1 MLLTLSRRLQHAW
14 LLLTTRRTGATRRRL
29 AFGLVLGCTALSA
42 CSQHSTSK
50 DIATPSDVA
59 WADCKPGFAC
69 ANPIP
74 IKLVLVTMFE
84 IGADEGDAPGEFQLW
99 KERRGLTQRVPFPHS
114 HHDLF
119 LNPDTGVLG
128 VVTGVGTLN
137 STTSI
142 MALGLDQ
149 RFDLSQAYWLV
160 AGIAGIDPE
169 DASIGS
175 AAWSAYLI
183 DGDLSH
189 EIDSREIPD
198 DWDTGYFARRTQFPY
213 DPNRPESRGERFV
226 ANIALRDW
234 AYELTKNIELPDIG
248 SLQET
253 RNKYTEHPNARRPP
267 FVLKGGH
274 IAAMTFWHGALRNE
288 WANRWVRYWSD
299 GATDFVTSA
308 MEETG
313 TIQALTYLHKIKRVD
328 KDRLLVLRAGSN
340 YTMPPPGVGAAE
352 NLLQENDGYAGLE
365 AALESLY
372 IVGSVVIDELL
383 SDWAHYVDHTP
394 GSTSPQ

>member
-1 MLLTLSRRLQHAW
+1 MLVVLTCFGVASCSDQPSSA
-14 LLLTTRRTGATRRRL
+14 TTAGA
-29 AFGLVLGCTALSA
+29 A
-42 CSQHSTSK
+42 ST
-50 DIATPSDVA
+50 T
-59 WADCKPGFAC
+59 WADCKPGYAC
-69 ANPIP
+69 AHPIP

-84 IGADEGDAPGEFQLW
+84 IGEDEGDAPGEFQLW
-99 KERRGLTQRVPFPHS
+99 KERRGLSQRIPFPHS

-149 RFDLSQAYWLV
+149 RFDLSKAYWLV

-213 DPNRPESRGERFV
+213 DPDRPESRGERFV
-226 ANIALRDW
+226 ANIGLRDW
-234 AYELTKNIELPDIG
+234 AYELTKDTKLPDIA

-253 RNKYTEHPNARRPP
+253 RDLYTEHPNARRPP

-288 WANRWVRYWSD
+288 WANRWVHYWSD
-299 GATDFVTSA
+299 GETDFVTSA

-313 TIQALTYLHKIKRVD
+313 TIQALTYLHNIQRVN
-328 KDRLLVLRAGSN
+328 KDRLMVLRAGSN

-352 NLLQENDGYAGLE
+352 NLLRENEGYAGL
-365 AALESLY
+365 AASLESLY
-372 IVGSVVIDELL
+372 VVGSIVIDELL
-383 SDWAHYVDHTP
+383 DNWAHYVENTP
-394 GSTSPQ
+394 GASAVP